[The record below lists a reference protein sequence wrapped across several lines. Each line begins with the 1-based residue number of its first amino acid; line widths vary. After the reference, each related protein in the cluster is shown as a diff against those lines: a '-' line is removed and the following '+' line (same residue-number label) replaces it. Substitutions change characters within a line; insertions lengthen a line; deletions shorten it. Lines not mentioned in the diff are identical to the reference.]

1 MPSLRKAAALSSGRH
16 QPSAESYQA
25 TVADD
30 LAGTTVTAESLLAEL
45 AAARQS
51 RGGQPRS
58 RPADSEK
65 PRRSG
70 SFLGRTFACAC
81 VAMILL
87 TLVCMSPLR
96 DYVPSPLRD
105 HVDRITHFAL
115 ASLKAR

>member
-1 MPSLRKAAALSSGRH
+1 
-16 QPSAESYQA
+16 
-25 TVADD
+25 
-30 LAGTTVTAESLLAEL
+30 LAGTVEHVLNSRYSGTRVPEGPSSRPHGVAQTVTAESLLAEL